1 MRVSEALGEAIRRR
15 PETLLL
21 ALIAWHLS
29 FWVLAPILAYDML
42 PLDTLEAVAWGKE
55 WQAGFYKHPPLGA
68 WLAEAAVQAGFGRL
82 ETVYVLAQL
91 TLVLALVYVWLT
103 ARRHLD
109 PVRAV
114 LATVLLGG
122 SYFHTVLIPNFNMNT
137 LQLPMWAGLGYHFLR
152 VLEGA
157 QRHWWPFALFCALAI
172 LAKYSS
178 LLIVASCGLLL
189 LALPEGRRELR
200 SPRPWLAAAL
210 CLLLLAPHL
219 LWLGEHWR
227 LPLAYLGSF
236 EAQGGT
242 GATAHLIEPLRF
254 AVGALLSLLGSALLL
269 LFLLDRQA
277 PWPRPDRRAWVLLAL
292 VAGPLLLTLLYG
304 AISGSRLKTTWAF
317 PFFSL
322 AGLLALRFLP
332 TRIEAAR
339 LGRFAVGLAA
349 FSLLTAGLH
358 LGYKLHS
365 DRSKTTIDGA
375 GLALAVQHAWREAH
389 GSALPI
395 VAGNHVL
402 TAIVAAYAP
411 DRPAMLVEG
420 DLERSTWLRREDL
433 GRGLALL
440 CPADNPCLPALAE
453 RAAAPLRLD
462 TAGAS
467 VDLYLVAPA
476 AQE

>member
-1 MRVSEALGEAIRRR
+1 VRVSEALGEAIRRR
-15 PETLLL
+15 PETLFA
-21 ALIAWHLS
+21 ALIAWQLS
-29 FWVLAPILAYDML
+29 FWVLAPILAYGML

-55 WQAGFYKHPPLGA
+55 WQAGYYKHPPLGA
-68 WLAEAAVQAGFGRL
+68 WLAELAVQAGSGRL
-82 ETVYVLAQL
+82 GALYGLAQL

-122 SYFHTVLIPNFNMNT
+122 SYFHTVLIPNFNMNS
-137 LQLPMWAGLGYHFLR
+137 LQLPLWAGLGYHFLR
-152 VLEGA
+152 LLEGA

-200 SPRPWLAAAL
+200 SPRPWLTAAF

-227 LPLAYLGSF
+227 LPLAYLAGF
-236 EAQGGT
+236 EAQGGS
-242 GATAHLIEPLRF
+242 GALAHLIEPLRF
-254 AVGALLSLLGSALLL
+254 AAGALLSLLGSALLL
-269 LFLLDRQA
+269 LFLLDRHA
-277 PWPRPDRRAWVLLAL
+277 PWPRPDRRTWILLAL

-332 TRIEAAR
+332 TSIEAAR
-339 LGRFAVGLAA
+339 LGRFALALAA

-358 LGYKLHS
+358 LGYKLRS
-365 DRSKTTIDGA
+365 DRSKTAMDGPA
-375 GLALAVQHAWREAH
+375 LALAVQRAWRESY
-389 GSALPI
+389 GTALPI
-395 VAGNHVL
+395 VAGNHIH

-411 DRPAMLVEG
+411 DRPAMLIDG
-420 DLERSTWLRREDL
+420 DLARSTWLQREDL
-433 GRGLALL
+433 AQGLALL
-440 CPADNPCLPALAE
+440 CPAGEACLPELA
-453 RAAAPLRLD
+453 AQVGAPSRIEVSGL
-462 TAGAS
+462 A
-467 VDLYLVAPA
+467 VDLYLVPPA
-476 AQE
+476 SRE